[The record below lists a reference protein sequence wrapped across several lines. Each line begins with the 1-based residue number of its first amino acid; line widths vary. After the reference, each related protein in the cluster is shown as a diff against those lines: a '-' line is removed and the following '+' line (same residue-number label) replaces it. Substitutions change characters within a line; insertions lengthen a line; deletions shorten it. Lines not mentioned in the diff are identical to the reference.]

1 MLGMIVMG
9 AELGHAEK
17 NPIHLVSGCVL
28 GRLLLTGLFAG
39 IVLSHQSKG
48 REWGR
53 AAARPALRPKTGDG

>member
-1 MLGMIVMG
+1 MIVMG
-9 AELGHAEK
+9 SELGHAEK

-48 REWGR
+48 RERER
-53 AAARPALRPKTGDG
+53 AWARSALRPKTGKG